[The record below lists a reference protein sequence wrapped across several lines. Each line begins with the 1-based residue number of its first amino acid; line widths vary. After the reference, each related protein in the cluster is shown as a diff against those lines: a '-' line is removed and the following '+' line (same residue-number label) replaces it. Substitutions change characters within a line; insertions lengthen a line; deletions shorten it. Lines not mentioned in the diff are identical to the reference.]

1 MKAAQTLLTQGTLLQ
16 DRYLINCQISKSL
29 MGAVYRAVDQRFGSE
44 VAIKQVL
51 VWNGDLRDELH
62 KAFEQEARLLN
73 RLHHPSLP
81 VVFDYF
87 TEGDGQFLV
96 MQFVPGQTL
105 DELLKARGGPFEVE
119 EVLEWADSL
128 LTALEYLHGQE
139 KPVIHRDIKPANLK
153 LSEDGR
159 LFLLDFGLAKE
170 SLTLSIHGYTKEYAP
185 FEQIQGL
192 GTDHRSDLYSL
203 AATLYRLVT
212 DKLPTDALTRAGSML
227 RGLPDP
233 LKRAHEV
240 NPSIPEPISS
250 LLHVAMAQSPD
261 DRFISAAA
269 MREALREVQFD
280 QDVTVVRTAEATRAS
295 LFIPAVPNYLPG
307 NRTAPVSAS
316 SSGELPSVSPS
327 TAMAKAGREGIAA
340 PSASDG
346 MISIRSKIAGR
357 LIWLLIGVLML
368 GASVYAYRTYTPL
381 RLYKHFNEAS
391 KLEAEGTNEALHR
404 AIEEYNRALN
414 FCRAGN
420 SRIGEADILSGLGAT
435 YYEIGDYRASL
446 LQYERALSVYSSE
459 AAPQG
464 KLLTLQNMG
473 AVYLKL
479 GEQSK
484 AEQYFMMA
492 KDDGKR

>member
-1 MKAAQTLLTQGTLLQ
+1 MKAAQTLLTKGTLLQ

-29 MGAVYRAVDQRFGSE
+29 MGAVYRAVDQRFGSD

-73 RLHHPSLP
+73 RLRHPSLP
-81 VVFDYF
+81 VVFDFF

-105 DELLKARGGPFEVE
+105 DELVKLRGGPFDVE
-119 EVLEWADSL
+119 EVLAWADSL
-128 LTALEYLHGQE
+128 LAAMEYLHGQE
-139 KPVIHRDIKPANLK
+139 KPVIHRDIKPSNLK

-170 SLTLSIHGYTKEYAP
+170 SMALSIHGYTKEYAP

-203 AATLYRLVT
+203 AATLYRLAT
-212 DKLPTDALTRAGSML
+212 GNLPTDALTRAGSML

-240 NPSIPEPISS
+240 NPSIPEPVSS

-269 MREALREVQFD
+269 MREALREVQYE
-280 QDVTVVRTAEATRAS
+280 QDVTVVRVADAPRGS
-295 LFIPAVPNYLPG
+295 LLISAIPGHLPG
-307 NRTAPVSAS
+307 SRTAPLLAS
-316 SSGELPSVSPS
+316 SSGGRPSASRS
-327 TAMAKAGREGIAA
+327 TTMANAGREVMAA
-340 PSASDG
+340 SSASDG
-346 MISIRSKIAGR
+346 MISIRSKVAQR
-357 LIWLLIGVLML
+357 LSWLLVGVLML
-368 GASVYAYRTYTPL
+368 GAGVYAYRVYNTIAAY
-381 RLYKHFNEAS
+381 RHFNEAS

-404 AIEEYNRALN
+404 AIEEYNKALN
-414 FCRAGN
+414 LSRAGN
-420 SRIGEADILSGLGAT
+420 SRIGEADILSGLGAA

-446 LQYERALSVYSSE
+446 LQYERALRIYSSE

-464 KLLTLQNMG
+464 KLLILQNMG

-484 AEQYFMMA
+484 AEQYFRMA
-492 KDDGKR
+492 KGDGKQ